1 MKDLI
6 YFPYFEP
13 RNEKWLKFALLYI
26 DEFRP
31 IIPYNRR
38 EDISGLYRQIQDETD
53 LIVPYSPDYAEGST
67 ASKNAIK
74 EIELLLSQQSTGYL
88 FSGKNIAQQARNEQD
103 YLIYREKFS
112 HEFENFCID
121 NELAR
126 KHDDGLYVSEEI
138 AYIFMSGLAQEISY
152 KTNSSIISDSAQ
164 FTNYANSKRVFN
176 QSQQKKMSLAE
187 SIIEL
192 KLPQNIDDIEFRKL
206 IEFRNA
212 NKSLIE
218 NFNRELQK
226 IENGDINTM
235 NSYGFLQNYNE
246 IYSELTNKIVLLGIS
261 SALIFSF
268 SVYKLFQN
276 NDAITLEDTKEIL
289 GGISGLS
296 GMYYSVK
303 DVLTNIKEKRATVK
317 YLANLQKI

>member
-13 RNEKWLKFALLYI
+13 KNEKWLKFALLYI
-26 DEFRP
+26 DKFKP

-38 EDISGLYRQIQDETD
+38 DDISDLYRQIRDETD
-53 LIVPYSPDYAEGST
+53 LIIPYSPDYAEGST

-74 EIELLLSQQSTGYL
+74 EIESLLSEQNTRYL
-88 FSGKNIAQQARNEQD
+88 FNGKNITQQARNEQD

-112 HEFENFCID
+112 YEFEIFCID

-152 KTNSSIISDSAQ
+152 KTNSSIITDSAQ

-192 KLPQNIDDIEFRKL
+192 KLPQNIDDIEFRKF

-212 NKSLIE
+212 NKNLIE
-218 NFNRELQK
+218 NFSRELQR
-226 IENGDINTM
+226 IENSDINTM
-235 NSYGFLQNYNE
+235 NSYNFLQNYNE
-246 IYSELTNKIVLLGIS
+246 IYSELISKIAFYGVAGFSVPFAIYTVLQDNNATILEYQKE
-261 SALIFSF
+261 IFS
-268 SVYKLFQN
+268 
-276 NDAITLEDTKEIL
+276 
-289 GGISGLS
+289 GIGGLS
-296 GMYYSVK
+296 GAYYSVK
-303 DVLTNIKEKRATVK
+303 DVMTNTKEKRATVK
-317 YLANLQKI
+317 YFANLQKI